1 MAAGTEEKTTGLLQI
16 PVQGMTCATC
26 VARVEKAI
34 RGVPGVEE
42 VHVNLSTE
50 RATVRTAGGVTPEQ
64 VIAAVADAGYD
75 VPLAEAHLA
84 IVGMTC
90 ANCSARVERTLA
102 RLPGVVDAS
111 VNLASE
117 TATVKYVPGAVTVAE
132 MTKSVHDAGYEAYP
146 SDDEEAADVEQLA
159 REAEIRRQTLRF
171 AVAAAF
177 SAPLLLTMVS
187 MLFGWREGVWGWL
200 HNGWVQLALATPV
213 QFFAGG
219 QFYKDAWNNLRHRTA
234 NMSTLV
240 ALGTSAAYFYSV
252 AVLLWGQRLGVH
264 DYYFEASAVVIT
276 LVLLGKLLEARA
288 KGRTSAAIKKLVGLQ
303 PRTAR
308 VLRDGV
314 EQDIPVEHVALGDL
328 VIVRPGERIP
338 VDGIVEDGRSAVDES
353 MLTGESMPVEKA
365 PGDEVVGGTVNK
377 HGSFRFRATR
387 VGKDTTLA
395 QIIRIVQEA
404 QGSRAPIQRLADTV
418 SAYFVPAVL
427 GFALLTFLGWVIFA
441 GDVTRGL
448 LNMVAVLVLACPCA
462 LGLATP
468 TAIIVGTGRGAESGI
483 LIRGGEHLERA
494 HRIDVVVLDKT
505 GTITRGEPSVT
516 DVRPLPPFDERS
528 LLTTAARVERLSE
541 HPLAQAVVA
550 AAERLPA
557 AGAGQAS
564 GANASGGPAAPGP
577 DGVRDFAAIPG
588 HGVRA
593 LVDGRPVLI
602 GNRKLMRDYGVD
614 VSPLL
619 PAVEELE
626 QQGKT
631 AMLIAV
637 DKRPAGVIA
646 VADTVKEH
654 AAEAIAEL
662 RRMGV
667 QVKMLTGDNART
679 ARAIAAQVGLSEDD
693 VIAEVLPDEKAAVV
707 ERLRRQGLSVAMVGD
722 GINDAPAL
730 ASADVGIAIGT
741 GTDVAIEAADITL
754 MSGDLRTLVGALRL
768 SRETMRKIRQ
778 NLFWAFGYNTVGLP
792 LAALGYLSPVLAGA
806 AMAFSSVS
814 VVTNAGLLRRF
825 DPLAPFRQRPRN
837 AAADA

>member
-1 MAAGTEEKTTGLLQI
+1 
-16 PVQGMTCATC
+16 MTCAAC

-34 RGVPGVEE
+34 RRVPGVEE

-387 VGKDTTLA
+387 SGRTPPWRRLSA
-395 QIIRIVQEA
+395 SSRRP
-404 QGSRAPIQRLADTV
+404 RAPGRPFSGWPTPCPVLRPRGAGLRAADV
-418 SAYFVPAVL
+418 PGLGYFCRRRHPGA
-427 GFALLTFLGWVIFA
+427 AQH
-441 GDVTRGL
+441 
-448 LNMVAVLVLACPCA
+448 
-462 LGLATP
+462 
-468 TAIIVGTGRGAESGI
+468 GRGAGA
-483 LIRGGEHLERA
+483 G
-494 HRIDVVVLDKT
+494 V
-505 GTITRGEPSVT
+505 P
-516 DVRPLPPFDERS
+516 VRPGSGHAHGHHRRHRPRRRERHSHPRRRAPGAGPPHR
-528 LLTTAARVERLSE
+528 RG
-541 HPLAQAVVA
+541 
-550 AAERLPA
+550 
-557 AGAGQAS
+557 GAGQNRHHHPRRAV
-564 GANASGGPAAPGP
+564 GHRRAAP
-577 DGVRDFAAIPG
+577 A
-588 HGVRA
+588 
-593 LVDGRPVLI
+593 
-602 GNRKLMRDYGVD
+602 
-614 VSPLL
+614 PL
-619 PAVEELE
+619 
-626 QQGKT
+626 
-631 AMLIAV
+631 
-637 DKRPAGVIA
+637 
-646 VADTVKEH
+646 
-654 AAEAIAEL
+654 
-662 RRMGV
+662 
-667 QVKMLTGDNART
+667 
-679 ARAIAAQVGLSEDD
+679 
-693 VIAEVLPDEKAAVV
+693 
-707 ERLRRQGLSVAMVGD
+707 
-722 GINDAPAL
+722 
-730 ASADVGIAIGT
+730 
-741 GTDVAIEAADITL
+741 
-754 MSGDLRTLVGALRL
+754 
-768 SRETMRKIRQ
+768 
-778 NLFWAFGYNTVGLP
+778 
-792 LAALGYLSPVLAGA
+792 
-806 AMAFSSVS
+806 
-814 VVTNAGLLRRF
+814 
-825 DPLAPFRQRPRN
+825 
-837 AAADA
+837 